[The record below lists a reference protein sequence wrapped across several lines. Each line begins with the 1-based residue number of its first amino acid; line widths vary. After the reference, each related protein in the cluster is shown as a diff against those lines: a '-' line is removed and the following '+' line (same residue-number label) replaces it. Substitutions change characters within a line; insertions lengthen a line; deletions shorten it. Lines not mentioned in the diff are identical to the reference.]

1 MDSRESDAPDHPDL
15 KVKRWETISSKI
27 RKTYL
32 YSGIS
37 PRSDVKCY
45 NNTIS
50 GMERALKERLFHIPD
65 PIEGWIR
72 KPTHALGVVKEKM
85 APFLAAM
92 KPLSSYTHPWTRE
105 AFANSYTGQKKN
117 RYLRAA
123 SQLNNDALR
132 PQDSELKFF
141 MKLECYL
148 ELKSPRGINPPSD
161 RYLVELGRYIK
172 PLEKLVYNDVERLFG
187 YKAIVKGLNQS
198 ARGKLI
204 YESWTTFSDPVAI
217 MLDASKFEQ
226 SVSAECIDF
235 ESDLYNLYYHDKLLR
250 FMMRLQRSY
259 RGRARSADGC
269 LSFKIEGVRAS
280 GMNNTALGN
289 CVISAGFIYDIR
301 RRLREID
308 QTFEMRVHIDGDDV
322 VVIMSRRHAELFR
335 SFSKPYY
342 AEASFRMKM
351 EATVDIIEHIDFC
364 QSRPVFDGENYIM
377 LRNMKTSLAKDA
389 VSKKPLDNRKV
400 FQKWSA
406 AVGMGGVACCG
417 GMPVHQSFYNC
428 ILRASKGAKPLE
440 NDPLQRSMRLKTQ
453 GMTRVLRDVLPVTRC
468 SYWLAFGIEPDAQ
481 IAIEKQLDL
490 HEIEFGVPEQDI
502 VRHLSLP
509 WGQG

>member
-37 PRSDVKCY
+37 PVSDVKCY

-50 GMERALKERLFHIPD
+50 GMERALKERLFYIPD
-65 PIEGWIR
+65 PVEGWR
-72 KPTHALGVVKEKM
+72 LKPSHALGVVTEKM
-85 APFLAAM
+85 ASFLSAM
-92 KPLSSYTHPWTRE
+92 APISSYTHPWTRE

-132 PQDSELKFF
+132 PVDANLKFF

-172 PLEKLVYNDVERLFG
+172 PLEKKIYKDVETLFG
-187 YKAIVKGLNQS
+187 YKVIVKGLNQTD
-198 ARGKLI
+198 RGKLI
-204 YESWTTFSDPVAI
+204 GQSWASFSDPVAI

-226 SVSAECIDF
+226 SVSSECIDF
-235 ESDLYNLYYHDKLLR
+235 ESNLYNLYYRDPLLR

-259 RGRARSADGC
+259 HGRARSSDGC

-289 CVISAGFIYDIR
+289 CVISAGFLWDIQEK
-301 RRLREID
+301 LCVKD
-308 QTFEMRVHIDGDDV
+308 PSFKMRAHADGDDV
-322 VVIMSRRHAELFR
+322 VVILSRRHAKLFR
-335 SFSKPYY
+335 DYSKPYY

-364 QSRPVFDGENYIM
+364 QSRPVFDGEHYVM
-377 LRNMKTSLAKDA
+377 LRNMKTSLSKDA
-389 VSKKPLDNRKV
+389 VSKKPLDNEKV
-400 FQKWSA
+400 FLKWSA

-440 NDPLQRSMRLKTQ
+440 NDPLQRSMRHKTR
-453 GMTRVLRDVLPVTRC
+453 GMTRTYREILPVTRC

-481 IAIEKQLDL
+481 ISIETCLDN
-490 HEIEFGVPEQDI
+490 HNIVFGESSDNI
-502 VRHLSLP
+502 VRHLTLP
-509 WGQG
+509 WGHR